1 MRFLWDQNG
10 GVKERGDDRLTLNC
24 TDVNLKGGTE
34 LITSDSFT
42 VLSSTS
48 MGNGMAA
55 VAAFDFTDL
64 EEYCSRDSSYADHFL
79 TTLLGEDRIN
89 NLNSTAGG
97 GNYNQFWSIQS
108 LVNTGNIRNLPKIGF
123 YVTLAV
129 AYVVLAG
136 PGPLFLLKTEKL
148 TGILS
153 AIGSSS
159 CHLYYRNGDH
169 NGFRNPLFRSVFHL
183 CYD

>member
-1 MRFLWDQNG
+1 
-10 GVKERGDDRLTLNC
+10 
-24 TDVNLKGGTE
+24 
-34 LITSDSFT
+34 
-42 VLSSTS
+42 
-48 MGNGMAA
+48 MAA

-108 LVNTGNIRNLPKIGF
+108 LVNTGNIRNLPKIGI
-123 YVTLAV
+123 LCDIGSG
-129 AYVVLAG
+129 LCG
-136 PGPLFLLKTEKL
+136 ISRPGALFLLKTEKL

-183 CYD
+183 CHD

>member
-1 MRFLWDQNG
+1 MLFRSPVLPAISYEISMG
-10 GVKERGDDRLTLNC
+10 SERGVKERGDDRLTLNC

-108 LVNTGNIRNLPKIGF
+108 LVNTGNIRNLPKI
-123 YVTLAV
+123 
-129 AYVVLAG
+129 
-136 PGPLFLLKTEKL
+136 
-148 TGILS
+148 
-153 AIGSSS
+153 
-159 CHLYYRNGDH
+159 
-169 NGFRNPLFRSVFHL
+169 RSEERRVGKECRSRWSPYH
-183 CYD
+183 

>member
-1 MRFLWDQNG
+1 
-10 GVKERGDDRLTLNC
+10 
-24 TDVNLKGGTE
+24 
-34 LITSDSFT
+34 
-42 VLSSTS
+42 
-48 MGNGMAA
+48 MAA

-136 PGPLFLLKTEKL
+136 PGLYFFLKQRNLREYYQPSVALLAICTTGMVIIMGSGTAFPVRFSLMPRLKIPVEQINQKPPSL
-148 TGILS
+148 ICGRLI
-153 AIGSSS
+153 IKPIQW
-159 CHLYYRNGDH
+159 D
-169 NGFRNPLFRSVFHL
+169 
-183 CYD
+183 